1 VTSAEGDAL
10 AAERRR
16 LAAVSTIAGEV
27 ARHVHEFTHLR
38 ADAAPR
44 WLTQL
49 GVPAG
54 WQTRHLAQST
64 VEPSRIAV
72 SGQRPDGGWD
82 GCETITVFGFT
93 GIPPED
99 VVRDNADRTLRDL
112 AATGITRERVD
123 TSALRGALAVR
134 SSGYFVIAG
143 RWVWAQYSTYV
154 FGSTEPS
161 QGRLIEHTVFI
172 ESGSQ
177 ARLSGDVAE
186 LTQAVH
192 QALAANAA
200 EN

>member
-1 VTSAEGDAL
+1 MFA
-10 AAERRR
+10 
-16 LAAVSTIAGEV
+16 
-27 ARHVHEFTHLR
+27 
-38 ADAAPR
+38 
-44 WLTQL
+44 
-49 GVPAG
+49 
-54 WQTRHLAQST
+54 
-64 VEPSRIAV
+64 
-72 SGQRPDGGWD
+72 
-82 GCETITVFGFT
+82 FT

-112 AATGITRERVD
+112 AATGITTERVD
-123 TSALRGALAVR
+123 ISALRGALAVR
-134 SSGYFVIAG
+134 SSGYFVLAG

-192 QALAANAA
+192 QALAAAA
-200 EN
+200 ARK